1 MARMTREQ
9 MRTKLC
15 AMVRN
20 TFEDNALADEAAKYI
35 FAIYNKEIPR
45 KDKQG
50 KDKEPSLPTYAEL
63 EKMVKTKY
71 AEKFE
76 AIALAAELAKNKKK
90 DEERKKAAEEAA
102 KKTKTTEENKP
113 EQ

>member
-1 MARMTREQ
+1 MARLSREQ

-35 FAIYNKEIPR
+35 FSIYNKEIPR
-45 KDKQG
+45 KDKYG
-50 KDKEPSLPTYAEL
+50 KAKDPSLPTYAEL

-102 KKTKTTEENKP
+102 KKPEANTENKT
-113 EQ
+113 E